1 MASKV
6 IGTVYQTPNNSGQ
19 FASGRGAI
27 YSVAYSAP
35 TIITMNGGAISLT
48 LQSRELKVKRRI
60 KMSNIYDLLSPDEKQ
75 DYIRVRQA
83 TRQGY
88 ILCENNGVADL
99 SYPNSKLRRG
109 RVQRGGADMSYTYY
123 GELQYIQD

>member
-1 MASKV
+1 
-6 IGTVYQTPNNSGQ
+6 
-19 FASGRGAI
+19 
-27 YSVAYSAP
+27 
-35 TIITMNGGAISLT
+35 
-48 LQSRELKVKRRI
+48 
-60 KMSNIYDLLSPDEKQ
+60 MSDIYDLLCPDEKQ

>member
-1 MASKV
+1 
-6 IGTVYQTPNNSGQ
+6 
-19 FASGRGAI
+19 
-27 YSVAYSAP
+27 
-35 TIITMNGGAISLT
+35 
-48 LQSRELKVKRRI
+48 
-60 KMSNIYDLLSPDEKQ
+60 MSNIYDLLSPDEKQ

-109 RVQRGGADMSYTYY
+109 RVQRGGRYVLHLLRGAAIYT
-123 GELQYIQD
+123 GLKGMIV